1 MGVIEQTL
9 LFHLWLKKDKYLKSD
24 FEVNT
29 GEIDSRA
36 MNKVK
41 HYLEMFKDKIIRTG
55 NNLKTPKF
63 HQMLHI
69 VDYIKRHGCPMNYD
83 GSRGENFGK
92 LKIKDNAQLTNKQKE
107 TLNFDIS
114 RRISE
119 EDIVDEICTVY
130 YQNMGCWPSSFC
142 NETDLMKNA
151 NRIQGNVRAVSHS
164 GFSIKHAT
172 HPRFKLKVT
181 IEPSDNDDVT
191 EVVSV
196 HVDWGTKSKTP
207 ILNFPRE
214 VLKKIAHRLYIGS
227 PHIGG
232 KIAPHSIVH
241 GYTEVVI
248 NGNTFRAHPCY
259 SKKGCWYDWAYFKWH
274 GFDVSIP
281 ARIIM
286 IIDLSNCDITYE
298 MDQDPDT
305 IPDDANER
313 VIAHLTNEKWAIVL
327 AAESP
332 AAGAHHLTD
341 YHFDSCIT
349 TRVRLHSDNDIWMV
363 PLTALVGPCFV
374 VYNKNYCVSQDNDV
388 IVDDRTAYVV
398 EPMRKW
404 GDLFLS

>member
-1 MGVIEQTL
+1 MKIE
-9 LFHLWLKKDKYLKSD
+9 
-24 FEVNT
+24 
-29 GEIDSRA
+29 
-36 MNKVK
+36 
-41 HYLEMFKDKIIRTG
+41 
-55 NNLKTPKF
+55 
-63 HQMLHI
+63 
-69 VDYIKRHGCPMNYD
+69 
-83 GSRGENFGK
+83 
-92 LKIKDNAQLTNKQKE
+92 DNAQLTNKQKE
-107 TLNFDIS
+107 SLNFDIS

-119 EDIVDEICTVY
+119 EDILDEICTVY

-196 HVDWGTKSKTP
+196 HVDWGNKSKTP
-207 ILNFPRE
+207 LLNFPRE

-374 VYNKNYCVSQDNDV
+374 VYNKNYCVSQDNEV

-398 EPMRKW
+398 EPMKKW
-404 GDLFLS
+404 GELFLP